1 MKILV
6 TGANGYIGSKV
17 VKELCDLSNEVI
29 ATDMNNTNIDKRAE
43 FIKADIFENRSDW
56 FSFFGKPDV
65 CLHLAWRDGFV
76 HDSQKHMGDLS
87 SHYHFLCSLIDG
99 GLKQIACMG
108 TMHEIGYYEGC
119 VDENTP
125 CNPLSMYGIAKNAL
139 RKSLELY
146 CNEKVCKYQWLRAYY
161 IYGNDDFGHSIFVK
175 IRQASKEGK
184 KTFPLNSGK
193 NKYDFIFVDDL
204 AKQISYTISQNKTL
218 GIINVC
224 TGKPVS
230 LGEEV
235 EWYVKKNKLD
245 IKFEYGK
252 FPDRP
257 YDSPCIYGD
266 NKKIAEIMEAKE

>member
-17 VKELCDLSNEVI
+17 AKELCDLGNEVV
-29 ATDMNNTNIDKRAE
+29 ATDMNNANIDKRAE
-43 FIKADIFENRSDW
+43 FIKADIFGNRSDW

-76 HDSQKHMGDLS
+76 HDSPKHMGDLS
-87 SHYHFLCSLIDG
+87 SHYRFLCSLIDG

-108 TMHEIGYYEGC
+108 TMHEIGYYKGC

-125 CNPLSMYGIAKNAL
+125 CNPLSMYGVAKNAL

-146 CNEKVCKYQWLRAYY
+146 CNEKGCKYQWLRAYY

-175 IRQASKEGK
+175 IRQVSKDGK

-193 NKYDFIFVDDL
+193 NKYDFIFVEDL
-204 AKQISYTISQNKTL
+204 ARQISYAVSQDKVL

-252 FPDRP
+252 FPDRA

-266 NKKIAEIMEAKE
+266 NKKILQIMKATK

>member
-17 VKELCDLSNEVI
+17 VKKLCDLGNEVV

-43 FIKADIFENRSDW
+43 FKKADIFENRSDC

-76 HDSQKHMGDLS
+76 HDSPKHMGDLS
-87 SHYHFLCSLIDG
+87 SHYRFLCSLIDG

-125 CNPLSMYGIAKNAL
+125 CNPLSMYGVAKNAL

-146 CNEKVCKYQWLRAYY
+146 CNEKGCKYQWLRAYY

-204 AKQISYTISQNKTL
+204 AKQISYAVSQNRVL

-235 EWYVKKNKLD
+235 EWYVKQNKLN

-266 NKKIAEIMEAKE
+266 NKKIEEILRIKK

>member
-17 VKELCDLSNEVI
+17 VKKLCDLGNEVV

-43 FIKADIFENRSDW
+43 FIKADIFENRSDC

-76 HDSQKHMGDLS
+76 HDSPKHMGDLS
-87 SHYHFLCSLIDG
+87 SHYRFLCSLIDG

-108 TMHEIGYYEGC
+108 TMHEIGYFEGC

-125 CNPLSMYGIAKNAL
+125 CNPLSMYGVAKNAL

-146 CNEKVCKYQWLRAYY
+146 CTEKKCKYQWLRAYY

-193 NKYDFIFVDDL
+193 NKYDFIFVNDL
-204 AKQISYTISQNKTL
+204 AKQISYAVSQNRVL

-224 TGKPVS
+224 TGKPIS

-245 IKFEYGK
+245 IRFEYGK
-252 FPDRP
+252 YPDRP
-257 YDSPCIYGD
+257 YDSPCIYGS
-266 NKKIAEIMEAKE
+266 NKKITEITKAIE